1 MVTRPLVSIPAF
13 SSNVKTSSFMI
24 AIYPISKT
32 TNITEKITVSRI
44 AVSFLNFAINFKSQP
59 NAKAITIA
67 IIPILLNAV
76 RKQNTVSP
84 SKIKNTISFFGFKSI
99 YMRYAPRQNASS

>member
-1 MVTRPLVSIPAF
+1 M
-13 SSNVKTSSFMI
+13 SN
-24 AIYPISKT
+24 T

-59 NAKAITIA
+59 NANAAAIA

-76 RKQNTVSP
+76 RKQNIESP
-84 SKIKNTISFFGFKSI
+84 SKIRNTTSFFGFNSI